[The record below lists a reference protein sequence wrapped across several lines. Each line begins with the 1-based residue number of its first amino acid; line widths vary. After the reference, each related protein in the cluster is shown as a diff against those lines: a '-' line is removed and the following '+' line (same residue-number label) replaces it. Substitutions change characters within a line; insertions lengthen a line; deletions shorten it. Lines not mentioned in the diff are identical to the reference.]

1 LTSMKATDCTSGKE
15 LARDLAVADT
25 LFTRLKGLLGK
36 STLPAGEGLWI
47 KPCNSIHTF
56 GMKFPIDVVFLDKGK
71 HVVGVAKALRPNR
84 VSRIYSGASSVIELP
99 AGTIDAAGS
108 CVGNE
113 VAIDGVFK
121 I

>member
-1 LTSMKATDCTSGKE
+1 MISLKATDCTSGND
-15 LARDLAVADT
+15 LALNLAVADT
-25 LFTRLKGLLGK
+25 LFTRLKGLLGRND
-36 STLPAGEGLWI
+36 LPAGEGLWI

-71 HVVGVAKALRPNR
+71 RVVGVAKALRPNR
-84 VSRIYSGASSVIELP
+84 ISRIYAGANSVIELP

-113 VAIDGVFK
+113 VEIDGVFK